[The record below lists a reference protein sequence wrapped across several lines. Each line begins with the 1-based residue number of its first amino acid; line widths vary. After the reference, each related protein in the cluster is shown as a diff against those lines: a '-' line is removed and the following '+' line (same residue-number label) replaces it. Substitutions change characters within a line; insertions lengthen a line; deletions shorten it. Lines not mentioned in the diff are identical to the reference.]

1 MFKQAFLL
9 NAKDNDINGS
19 LKANPPFDRWDISVF
34 IGMYYHFS
42 EKISL
47 NSRFEI
53 QYFQLEDM
61 IKNEYL
67 YLKEDSTISVLSF
80 TLHYYI

>member
-1 MFKQAFLL
+1 M
-9 NAKDNDINGS
+9 
-19 LKANPPFDRWDISVF
+19 NPPFDKWDISIF

-47 NSRFEI
+47 NSRFGNSIFPIRGYDKERI
-53 QYFQLEDM
+53 FIFKRGQY
-61 IKNEYL
+61 N
-67 YLKEDSTISVLSF
+67 TVLSF